1 MWPWFQV
8 QIDRKAGR
16 GCRGTCLT
24 GRSSG
29 QTREFLREFLCGH
42 FICLRGQWANS
53 SHKAFCYL
61 GPHHRARKTTHTV
74 SFVGTSH
81 PPHSR
86 RKFTKLLG
94 HRASFPIVGFPP
106 SLAGRFSFP
115 LKGVFFFHC
124 GRFSERGFFHCGHFS
139 FSINYRH
146 STESIYGR
154 ASTRKPEKVGYLSF
168 TLSYIQTHSL
178 SLSLSLTHAHIHTAE
193 SKHTMALLALNA
205 EIDAS

>member
-1 MWPWFQV
+1 MGILFV
-8 QIDRKAGR
+8 
-16 GCRGTCLT
+16 
-24 GRSSG
+24 
-29 QTREFLREFLCGH
+29 
-42 FICLRGQWANS
+42 
-53 SHKAFCYL
+53 
-61 GPHHRARKTTHTV
+61 
-74 SFVGTSH
+74 FVGSGRTHHIKHFVILALIIEQEKPHTQSPLWASH

-178 SLSLSLTHAHIHTAE
+178 SLSVSHTHTYTHSRE
-193 SKHTMALLALNA
+193 
-205 EIDAS
+205 